1 MRRPG
6 RRLARGAETIEV
18 ALTLPVVL
26 LVIFCGFEYGWAMV
40 RVVQLDHAARIGARM
55 ASMSGASVS
64 EVESTVQDALHR
76 HGIEGATVAV
86 TPGDL
91 SSVQPGT
98 TIDVEVHVPY
108 SHVQLIGIGRLMPM
122 PQNLRGHAS
131 MAREPDA

>member
-1 MRRPG
+1 M
-6 RRLARGAETIEV
+6 
-18 ALTLPVVL
+18 

-40 RVVQLDHAARIGARM
+40 RVVQLDHAARTGART

-64 EVESTVQDALHR
+64 EVESTVQAALHK
-76 HGIEGATVAV
+76 HGIDGATVVV
-86 TPGDL
+86 TPADL

-122 PQNLRGHAS
+122 PHNLRGHAS